1 MSFRRSST
9 FALKLYSQN
18 SSRRKVSTTFRSEY
32 KDFLQRISHN
42 GCDGKIT
49 YNILNENVSEIV
61 IDNPAKKNALSGKM
75 INELA
80 QIGDEILLNKEKAP
94 FSIIIR
100 GKGEYFCSGLN
111 LTLSQKELD
120 TPEKGAE
127 MNRFMTDILNT
138 LKQSRSIVLSLINGP
153 AIGGGAELITASDFR
168 IISSNAYI
176 QYIHVK
182 RALCPGWGE

>member
-49 YNILNENVSEIV
+49 YDILNENVSEIV